1 MKRTVNMSI
10 ALLAVV
16 GLSTQGTVGQAFD
29 EERMTRDIA
38 VAENVLATLIKQELE
53 QARTF
58 IGLDV
63 KGSYQPGYGVTFRVP
78 SDHFAPFVISI
89 TAPDVNGA
97 TIISDGNSFHY
108 SYRTNGPYPTDGVPD
123 APAPPD
129 PPDRAISLSDRV
141 RERKA
146 DREDSSRV
154 AFNQRIIRA
163 AQNFILDYSDLIS
176 QLRPEEKIVVTNQ
189 SDRVHFPFRGGG
201 RSRIIVEGLRADVT
215 AFTQGK
221 LSREQALKKLH
232 IVNTEALDVREPDLE
247 MLSSIFSRLYR
258 PDLSKT
264 YFTEGNVYYERLR
277 DFGAV
282 YYMRV
287 VSSNET
293 APNRYFMPTVGL
305 DNLDQAARD
314 KKVTE
319 LYPVFEQDV
328 KENMLEYGRTV
339 RSLKD
344 DENLVFNISLTRCT
358 GCGIPGTLEL
368 SLKASVLRDF
378 GAGKID
384 KNTAMSRI
392 QVKKGQSQ

>member
-1 MKRTVNMSI
+1 
-10 ALLAVV
+10 
-16 GLSTQGTVGQAFD
+16 
-29 EERMTRDIA
+29 
-38 VAENVLATLIKQELE
+38 
-53 QARTF
+53 
-58 IGLDV
+58 
-63 KGSYQPGYGVTFRVP
+63 
-78 SDHFAPFVISI
+78 
-89 TAPDVNGA
+89 
-97 TIISDGNSFHY
+97 
-108 SYRTNGPYPTDGVPD
+108 
-123 APAPPD
+123 
-129 PPDRAISLSDRV
+129 
-141 RERKA
+141 
-146 DREDSSRV
+146 
-154 AFNQRIIRA
+154 
-163 AQNFILDYSDLIS
+163 
-176 QLRPEEKIVVTNQ
+176 
-189 SDRVHFPFRGGG
+189 
-201 RSRIIVEGLRADVT
+201 
-215 AFTQGK
+215 TQGK